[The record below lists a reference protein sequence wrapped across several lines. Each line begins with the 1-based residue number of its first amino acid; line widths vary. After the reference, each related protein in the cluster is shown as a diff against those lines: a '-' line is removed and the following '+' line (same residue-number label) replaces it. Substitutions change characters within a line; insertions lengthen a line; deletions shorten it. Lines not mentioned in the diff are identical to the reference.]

1 MPHWCRVFRVI
12 KKYLIFSYYFLQFFQ
27 TKINEKCWVIL
38 IFWIYRNIHMYKNVH
53 TGQNFFT
60 SKLCY
65 HPQKLTFKWDK
76 YSDIIVMESFF
87 CYWNFWR
94 KLTSINSLETIKHGE
109 FCFPSCCWLTLLS
122 KYRMFWLTIILWFY
136 NHVCLQHKV
145 LKINNEK
152 Y

>member
-1 MPHWCRVFRVI
+1 MLFYHFFSWDTYQNLLL
-12 KKYLIFSYYFLQFFQ
+12 KKPSLTFLLYE
-27 TKINEKCWVIL
+27 INCKSAIW
-38 IFWIYRNIHMYKNVH
+38 
-53 TGQNFFT
+53 QNFFT